1 MDALP
6 ENLRHSDQHDYL
18 SSAEMKPMVQEVQT
32 QTDMTCEDI
41 ASLVK
46 ASTRKFKSRAED
58 TVDCVLDSD
67 ERVNFYT
74 GLESRTLLNGVWDS
88 ISDGVSKMKY
98 WTGPE
103 SMKEKQ
109 YEKKGY
115 KKPGQQR
122 HLDPFFEFVMTLM
135 RIRLNLPLLLLADL
149 FSVSATCVTK
159 TTITWIAYL
168 HQTLVPALLIW
179 PSQLQVRSRMPFEFK
194 KYFPRTRVVIDCT
207 EFFIDRPANK
217 KEQYRTYSQYKS
229 HNTYKCL
236 VGINPNGAF
245 TFVSDFWG
253 GNVSDKFLTQ
263 NSGLLEK
270 LEEGD
275 QVMADRGFHIED
287 LLLYVG
293 STLVAPPFTRKWTS
307 GKGKRLNVEEIN
319 RTRLI
324 ARLRIHVER
333 AIQRIK
339 TFRILKHQIPHSL
352 KDMSSMLVQVVAA
365 ICNLKGPLFYSHGDP
380 KSGQSKRKKPL
391 KRLHSSPRKGIPDC

>member
-1 MDALP
+1 
-6 ENLRHSDQHDYL
+6 
-18 SSAEMKPMVQEVQT
+18 
-32 QTDMTCEDI
+32 
-41 ASLVK
+41 
-46 ASTRKFKSRAED
+46 
-58 TVDCVLDSD
+58 
-67 ERVNFYT
+67 
-74 GLESRTLLNGVWDS
+74 
-88 ISDGVSKMKY
+88 MKY

-122 HLDPFFEFVMTLM
+122 RLDPFFEFVMTLM
-135 RIRLNLPLLLLADL
+135 RIRLNLPLLLIADL

-179 PSQLQVRSRMPFEFK
+179 PSQLQVRSRMPFEFR

-236 VGINPNGAF
+236 VGVNPNGAF

-270 LEEGD
+270 LDEGD

-287 LLLYVG
+287 LLLHVG
-293 STLVAPPFTRKWTS
+293 STLVAPPFTRKWTT

-319 RTRLI
+319 RTKLI

-339 TFRILKHQIPHSL
+339 TFRILKHQIPYSL
-352 KDMSSMLVQVVAA
+352 KDMSSMLVQIVAA

-380 KSGQSKRKKPL
+380 KSGKSKRKKPM
-391 KRLHSSPRKGIPDC
+391 KRLQASLGREF

>member
-1 MDALP
+1 MVFFCESAQCWAHDSKRKNPDKWGWMKDVTWVKFPTDASTRATWLRLIRRKDKVNLTKKSRLCSRHFDRDQITPDGHAKGYPRYFFWNNFGLTGEERPTTAIDKMDTAREVSARKRQQTDSDIDPTSSPVKAASSRRVFSGTLHHPALTTDDNVIGTVGSEVEVESRTRSKKAKPSKSFLGHHGHVGHMDALP

-207 EFFIDRPANK
+207 
-217 KEQYRTYSQYKS
+217 
-229 HNTYKCL
+229 
-236 VGINPNGAF
+236 
-245 TFVSDFWG
+245 
-253 GNVSDKFLTQ
+253 
-263 NSGLLEK
+263 
-270 LEEGD
+270 
-275 QVMADRGFHIED
+275 
-287 LLLYVG
+287 
-293 STLVAPPFTRKWTS
+293 
-307 GKGKRLNVEEIN
+307 
-319 RTRLI
+319 
-324 ARLRIHVER
+324 
-333 AIQRIK
+333 
-339 TFRILKHQIPHSL
+339 
-352 KDMSSMLVQVVAA
+352 
-365 ICNLKGPLFYSHGDP
+365 
-380 KSGQSKRKKPL
+380 
-391 KRLHSSPRKGIPDC
+391 